1 MPTDPVCGMF
11 VSEDSE
17 LYTDIDGK
25 RYYFCS
31 KSCMDRFKSPEIEA
45 RKLKRKLTVG
55 WVFSII
61 IMTMMYFT
69 SNFQYKDYILLLF
82 AIPVQFYSGLNFYSG
97 AAQSIKNKS
106 SNMDLLITIGTLT
119 AFCFSLFVTIFPDA
133 IHGASVY
140 YDASSFII
148 TLILTGTFIENLS
161 KRRANGSAVKLLELM
176 PDRVHVIINDK
187 EVEKPR
193 NEVDVGELILVKPGE
208 IIPVDGVVRSGASE
222 IDQSMITGEQDPVLV
237 SKDSNIFSGSRNL
250 NGALQV
256 EVLKKSSDST
266 VNRIYDLIQGAISGR
281 VKIQKVADTFASVFV
296 PVVLSVGAASGLF
309 WYFYLSSVSNGLDI
323 EIAILAFVSV
333 VVIACPCAIGLAGPI
348 TLLISSSVS
357 SQNGIVVKNP
367 SSIERM
373 SKATTVLFDKTGTL
387 TESQPEILGIEPQL
401 SVDSSELISI
411 AASMER
417 FSTHPVGKAIYSYAV
432 RENIPLQEVHDFMET
447 PGTGVEGTIN
457 GIKVKVQRSKDSGI
471 SSVLVKR
478 GDEEIGNIKLSYSIR
493 KTAKQAVSDLKGLG
507 LKVGMVTG
515 DSVNEA
521 KRVGSLL
528 GLDLIHAELKP
539 EEKSKVISEY
549 QERGEYV
556 VFVGDGINDSIA
568 LETADAGF
576 AMSTGS
582 DIAKDTGDIILIND
596 DLTNVPASIVISRDT
611 VSKVRQNIGWAI
623 GYNTVL
629 IPVAAGVLVPFFSL
643 SIYSFL
649 PILSALAMGLSS
661 TSVVMNSLLLKG
673 KIGKDLNAKLQKKL
687 PEV

>member
-31 KSCMDRFKSPEIEA
+31 KSCMDRFKSPEIES

-61 IMTMMYFT
+61 IMSMMYFT

-106 SNMDLLITIGTLT
+106 SNMDLLIAIGTLT
-119 AFCFSLFVTIFPDA
+119 AFFFSLFVTIFPDA

-457 GIKVKVQRSKDSGI
+457 GIKFKVQRSKESGI

>member
-61 IMTMMYFT
+61 IMSMMYFT

-106 SNMDLLITIGTLT
+106 SNMDLLIAIGTLT
-119 AFCFSLFVTIFPDA
+119 AFFFSLFVTIFPDA

-187 EVEKPR
+187 EVEKHR

>member
-61 IMTMMYFT
+61 IMSMMYFT

-106 SNMDLLITIGTLT
+106 SNMDLLIAIGTLT
-119 AFCFSLFVTIFPDA
+119 AFFFSLFVTIFPDA

-222 IDQSMITGEQDPVLV
+222 IDQSMITGEQDTVLV

-387 TESQPEILGIEPQL
+387 TESQPEILGIEPHL

-493 KTAKQAVSDLKGLG
+493 KTAKQAVSDLNGLG

-521 KRVGSLL
+521 RRVGSLL

>member
-31 KSCMDRFKSPEIEA
+31 KSCMDRFKSPEIES

-106 SNMDLLITIGTLT
+106 SNMDLLIAIGTLT
-119 AFCFSLFVTIFPDA
+119 AFFFSLFVTIFPDA

-250 NGALQV
+250 NGALHV

>member
-31 KSCMDRFKSPEIEA
+31 KSCMDRFKSPEIES

-106 SNMDLLITIGTLT
+106 SNMDLLIAIGTLT
-119 AFCFSLFVTIFPDA
+119 AFFFSLFVTIFPDA

-432 RENIPLQEVHDFMET
+432 RENISLQEVHDFMET
-447 PGTGVEGTIN
+447 PGTGVESTIN
-457 GIKVKVQRSKDSGI
+457 GIKFKVQRSKESGI

>member
-61 IMTMMYFT
+61 IMSMMYFT

-106 SNMDLLITIGTLT
+106 SNMDLLIAIGTLT
-119 AFCFSLFVTIFPDA
+119 AFFFSLFVTIFPDA

-447 PGTGVEGTIN
+447 PGTGVESTIN
-457 GIKVKVQRSKDSGI
+457 GIKFKVQRSKESGI

>member
-61 IMTMMYFT
+61 IMSMMYFT

-106 SNMDLLITIGTLT
+106 SNMDLLIAIGTLT
-119 AFCFSLFVTIFPDA
+119 AFFFSLFVTIFPDA

-661 TSVVMNSLLLKG
+661 TSVVMNSLLLKE

>member
-31 KSCMDRFKSPEIEA
+31 KSCMDRFKSPEIES

-119 AFCFSLFVTIFPDA
+119 AFFFSLFVTIFPDA

>member
-31 KSCMDRFKSPEIEA
+31 KSCMDRFKSPEIES

-106 SNMDLLITIGTLT
+106 SNMDLLIAIGTLT
-119 AFCFSLFVTIFPDA
+119 AFFFSLCVTIFPDA

-521 KRVGSLL
+521 RRVGSLL

>member
-31 KSCMDRFKSPEIEA
+31 KSCMDRFKSPEIES

-106 SNMDLLITIGTLT
+106 SNMDLLIAIGTLT
-119 AFCFSLFVTIFPDA
+119 AFFFSLFVTIFPDA

-432 RENIPLQEVHDFMET
+432 RENISLQEVHDFMET

-457 GIKVKVQRSKDSGI
+457 GIKFKVQRSKESGI

>member
-31 KSCMDRFKSPEIEA
+31 KSCMDRFKSPEIES

-106 SNMDLLITIGTLT
+106 SNMDLLIAIGTLT
-119 AFCFSLFVTIFPDA
+119 AFFFSLFVTIFPDA

>member
-31 KSCMDRFKSPEIEA
+31 KSCMDRFKSPEIES

-61 IMTMMYFT
+61 IMSMMYFT

-106 SNMDLLITIGTLT
+106 SNMDLLIAIGTLT
-119 AFCFSLFVTIFPDA
+119 AFFFSLFVTIFPDA

-222 IDQSMITGEQDPVLV
+222 IDQSMITGEQDTVLV

-387 TESQPEILGIEPQL
+387 TESQPEILGIEPHL

-493 KTAKQAVSDLKGLG
+493 KTAKQAVSDLNGLG

-521 KRVGSLL
+521 RRVGSLL

>member
-31 KSCMDRFKSPEIEA
+31 KSCMDRFKSPEIES

-69 SNFQYKDYILLLF
+69 SNFLYKDYILLLF

-106 SNMDLLITIGTLT
+106 SNMDLLIAIGTLT
-119 AFCFSLFVTIFPDA
+119 AFFFSLFVTIFPDA

-187 EVEKPR
+187 EVEKHR

-521 KRVGSLL
+521 RRVGSLL

>member
-61 IMTMMYFT
+61 IMSMMYLT

-106 SNMDLLITIGTLT
+106 SNMDLLIAIGTLT
-119 AFCFSLFVTIFPDA
+119 AFFFSLFVTIFPYA

-176 PDRVHVIINDK
+176 PEKVHVIINDK
-187 EVEKPR
+187 EIEKPR
-193 NEVDVGELILVKPGE
+193 NEVGIGELILVKPGE
-208 IIPVDGVVRSGASE
+208 IIPVDGVVRSGESE
-222 IDQSMITGEQDPVLV
+222 IDQSMITGEQDPVFAL
-237 SKDSNIFSGSRNL
+237 KDSNVFSGSKNL

-387 TESQPEILGIEPQL
+387 TESQPEILGIEPHL

-493 KTAKQAVSDLKGLG
+493 KTAKQAVSDLNGLG

-539 EEKSKVISEY
+539 EEKSKVIYEY

>member
-31 KSCMDRFKSPEIEA
+31 KSCMDRFKSPEIES

-106 SNMDLLITIGTLT
+106 SNMDLLIAIGTLT
-119 AFCFSLFVTIFPDA
+119 AFFFSLFVTIFPDA

-539 EEKSKVISEY
+539 DEKSKVISEY

>member
-31 KSCMDRFKSPEIEA
+31 KSCMDRFKSPEIES

-373 SKATTVLFDKTGTL
+373 SKATTVLFDKTGTI

-432 RENIPLQEVHDFMET
+432 RENISLQEVHDFMET

-457 GIKVKVQRSKDSGI
+457 GIKFKVQRSKESGI

>member
-31 KSCMDRFKSPEIEA
+31 KSCMDRFKSPEIES

-250 NGALQV
+250 NGALHV

>member
-31 KSCMDRFKSPEIEA
+31 KSCMDRFKSPEIES

-61 IMTMMYFT
+61 IMSMMYFT

-106 SNMDLLITIGTLT
+106 SNMDLLIAIGTLT
-119 AFCFSLFVTIFPDA
+119 AFFFSLFVTIFPDA

-176 PDRVHVIINDK
+176 PDKVHVIINDK

-309 WYFYLSSVSNGLDI
+309 WYFYLSSVSNSLDI

-387 TESQPEILGIEPQL
+387 TESQPEILGIEPHL

-539 EEKSKVISEY
+539 DEKSKVISEY

-629 IPVAAGVLVPFFSL
+629 IPVAAGALVPFFSL

>member
-31 KSCMDRFKSPEIEA
+31 KSCMDRFKSPEIES

-106 SNMDLLITIGTLT
+106 SNMDLLIAIGTLT
-119 AFCFSLFVTIFPDA
+119 AFFFSLFVTIFPDA

-432 RENIPLQEVHDFMET
+432 RENISLQEVHDFMET

>member
-31 KSCMDRFKSPEIEA
+31 KSCMDRFKSPEIES

-432 RENIPLQEVHDFMET
+432 RENISLQEVHDFMET

-457 GIKVKVQRSKDSGI
+457 GIKFKVQRSKESGI

>member
-31 KSCMDRFKSPEIEA
+31 KSCMDRFKSPEIES

-69 SNFQYKDYILLLF
+69 SNFLYKDYILLLF

-106 SNMDLLITIGTLT
+106 SNMDLLIAIGTLT
-119 AFCFSLFVTIFPDA
+119 AFFFSLFVTIFPDA

-539 EEKSKVISEY
+539 DEKSKVISEY

>member
-31 KSCMDRFKSPEIEA
+31 KSCMDRFKSPEIES

-106 SNMDLLITIGTLT
+106 SNMDLLIAIGTLT
-119 AFCFSLFVTIFPDA
+119 AFFFSLFVTIFPDA

-250 NGALQV
+250 NGALHV

-432 RENIPLQEVHDFMET
+432 RENISLQEVHDFMET

>member
-31 KSCMDRFKSPEIEA
+31 KSCMDRFKSPEIES

-106 SNMDLLITIGTLT
+106 SNMDLLIAIGTLT
-119 AFCFSLFVTIFPDA
+119 AFFFSLCVTIFPDA

-222 IDQSMITGEQDPVLV
+222 IDQSMITGEQDPVIV

-432 RENIPLQEVHDFMET
+432 RENISLQEVHDFMET

>member
-31 KSCMDRFKSPEIEA
+31 KSCMDRFKSPEIES

-106 SNMDLLITIGTLT
+106 SNMDLLIAIGTLT
-119 AFCFSLFVTIFPDA
+119 AFFFSLCVTIFPDA

-661 TSVVMNSLLLKG
+661 TSVVMNSLLLKE

>member
-31 KSCMDRFKSPEIEA
+31 KSCMDRFKSPEIES

-61 IMTMMYFT
+61 IMSMMYFT

-106 SNMDLLITIGTLT
+106 SNMDLLIAIGTLT
-119 AFCFSLFVTIFPDA
+119 AFFFSLFVTIFPDA

>member
-31 KSCMDRFKSPEIEA
+31 KSCMDRFKSPEIES

-106 SNMDLLITIGTLT
+106 SNMDLLIAIGTLT
-119 AFCFSLFVTIFPDA
+119 AFFFSLFVTIFPDA

-457 GIKVKVQRSKDSGI
+457 GIKFKVQRSKESGI

>member
-61 IMTMMYFT
+61 IMSMMYFT

-106 SNMDLLITIGTLT
+106 SNMDLLIAIGTLT
-119 AFCFSLFVTIFPDA
+119 AFFFSLFVTIFPDA

>member
-106 SNMDLLITIGTLT
+106 SNMDLLIAIGTLT
-119 AFCFSLFVTIFPDA
+119 AFFFSLCVTIFPDA

>member
-61 IMTMMYFT
+61 IMSMMYFT

-106 SNMDLLITIGTLT
+106 SNMDLLIAIGTLT
-119 AFCFSLFVTIFPDA
+119 AFFFSLCVTIFPDA

>member
-61 IMTMMYFT
+61 IMSMMYFT
-69 SNFQYKDYILLLF
+69 SNIQYKDYILLLF

-106 SNMDLLITIGTLT
+106 SNMDLLIAIGTLT
-119 AFCFSLFVTIFPDA
+119 AFFFSLFVTIFPDA

-539 EEKSKVISEY
+539 DEKSKVISEY

>member
-31 KSCMDRFKSPEIEA
+31 KSCMDRFKSPEIES

-61 IMTMMYFT
+61 IMSMMYFT
-69 SNFQYKDYILLLF
+69 SNFQYKDYTLLLF

-106 SNMDLLITIGTLT
+106 SNMDLLIAIGTLT
-119 AFCFSLFVTIFPDA
+119 AFFFSLFVTIFPDA

-176 PDRVHVIINDK
+176 PDKVHVIINDK

-309 WYFYLSSVSNGLDI
+309 WYFYLSSVSNSLDI

-387 TESQPEILGIEPQL
+387 TESQPEILGIEPHL

-528 GLDLIHAELKP
+528 GMDLIHAELKP

-629 IPVAAGVLVPFFSL
+629 IPVAAGALVPFFSL

>member
-31 KSCMDRFKSPEIEA
+31 KSCMDRFKSPEIES

-61 IMTMMYFT
+61 IMSMMYFT
-69 SNFQYKDYILLLF
+69 SNFQYKDYTLLLF

-106 SNMDLLITIGTLT
+106 SNMDLLIAIGTLT
-119 AFCFSLFVTIFPDA
+119 AFFFSLFVTIFPDA

-176 PDRVHVIINDK
+176 PDKVHVIINDK

>member
-31 KSCMDRFKSPEIEA
+31 KSCMDRFKSPEIES

-69 SNFQYKDYILLLF
+69 SNFLYKDYILLLF

-106 SNMDLLITIGTLT
+106 SNMDLLIAIGTLT
-119 AFCFSLFVTIFPDA
+119 AFFFSLFVTIFPDA

>member
-31 KSCMDRFKSPEIEA
+31 KSCMDRFKSPEIES

>member
-31 KSCMDRFKSPEIEA
+31 KSCMDRFKSPEIES

-106 SNMDLLITIGTLT
+106 SNMDLLIAIGTLT
-119 AFCFSLFVTIFPDA
+119 AFFFSLCVTIFPDA

>member
-31 KSCMDRFKSPEIEA
+31 KSCMDRFKSPEIES

-106 SNMDLLITIGTLT
+106 SNMDLLIAIGTLT
-119 AFCFSLFVTIFPDA
+119 AFFFSLCVTIFPDA

-161 KRRANGSAVKLLELM
+161 KRRANGFAVKLLELM

>member
-31 KSCMDRFKSPEIEA
+31 KSCMDRFKSPEIES

-106 SNMDLLITIGTLT
+106 SNMDLLIAIGTLT
-119 AFCFSLFVTIFPDA
+119 AFFFSLFVTIFPDA

-373 SKATTVLFDKTGTL
+373 SKATTVLFDKTGTI

-457 GIKVKVQRSKDSGI
+457 GIKFKVQRSKESGI

-596 DLTNVPASIVISRDT
+596 DLTNVPASLVISRDT